1 MFIRARAVD
10 SRYLVMV
17 AAKYFLGLRNV
28 LQHRSRSA
36 DVICNVIEID
46 WNTQQLDV
54 WKEFMAKTLTAL
66 LERACSALSHLRYQR
81 KSRHMKI
88 MGDGSLTDVYF
99 SLSEHDTE

>member
-1 MFIRARAVD
+1 MLPCKGVDWYVANLHNVLFIRARAVD

-46 WNTQQLDV
+46 
-54 WKEFMAKTLTAL
+54 
-66 LERACSALSHLRYQR
+66 
-81 KSRHMKI
+81 
-88 MGDGSLTDVYF
+88 
-99 SLSEHDTE
+99 